1 MFKKVLAVT
10 LSASLTGCGGMMAK
24 KVPTYDPGAT
34 PQSQAATFIGAQ
46 SPKLAADVKKVFI
59 SECNVLFGETTAAS
73 AGTSTGMF
81 ESGAGQVQKKVSS
94 IYYLK
99 GLTDENMQS
108 MANNICNEAEAK
120 LKAAGYEVVDRSALT
135 ANPAYVK
142 MTANGKKSP
151 YEYKVGGNT
160 TYKIFAANGASVF
173 NMAYLGTGGGLKMAM
188 QAASGNAPMFGEG
201 LLVDEYQAASVK
213 INALLDFSEVASNN
227 SKWDKWAGKDRAEV
241 SAKVKFA
248 VNGNIAIV
256 PPSTVKCGKR
266 FGNKECVNNGKFAKF
281 GLKLP
286 VTSDEKFYVSI
297 ADATTKGDKIAGA
310 VTGAIGMLAAMAGG
324 HGSAAS
330 VSRTNVTVEPT
341 AYEAVA
347 KKAVGN
353 FIDMALH
360 SAKSGS

>member
-1 MFKKVLAVT
+1 MFKKFLAVT
-10 LSASLTGCGGMMAK
+10 LSASLTGCGGMLAK
-24 KVPTYDPGAT
+24 KVPTYDPAAT
-34 PQSQAATFIGAQ
+34 PQSQTATFIKPDGI
-46 SPKLAADVKKVFI
+46 KLMSGIKKVFI
-59 SECNVLFGETTAAS
+59 GECNVLFGETTSAS
-73 AGTSTGMF
+73 AGTSSGMF
-81 ESGAGQVQKKVSS
+81 ESNAGTVQKTVRS

-99 GLTDENMQS
+99 GLTDEQMQS
-108 MANNICNEAEAK
+108 MANGICNDAEAR
-120 LKAAGYEVVDRSALT
+120 LKAAGYEVVDRTSLM
-135 ANPAYVK
+135 ANPAYAK

-160 TYKIFAANGASVF
+160 TYKIYAANGASVF
-173 NMAYLGTGGGLKMAM
+173 NFAYLGTGGGLKMAM

-227 SKWDKWAGKDRAEV
+227 SKWDKWAGKDSAEV
-241 SAKVKFA
+241 KGKVKFA
-248 VNGNIAIV
+248 VNGNVVII
-256 PPSTVKCGKR
+256 PPATVKCGKR
-266 FGNKECVNNGKFAKF
+266 FSNKECVNNGKFVKF

-286 VTSDEKFYVSI
+286 VTSDDKFYTDIS
-297 ADATTKGDKIAGA
+297 DATTKGDKIAGA

-324 HGSAAS
+324 AGSAAS
-330 VSRTNVTVEPT
+330 IKRTNVTVDPS

-353 FIDMALH
+353 FLDMALH